1 MSALADR
8 VEVMLSFRAWRG
20 ISQDTRLFLFLA
32 LRKNKETKKGKQA
45 MRNGKARNEK
55 TACKAA

>member
-1 MSALADR
+1 
-8 VEVMLSFRAWRG
+8 MLSFRAWRG